1 MYGSLGTVE
10 NDEERE
16 KGDEGVERKRAA
28 RQQRA
33 SNTCPRI
40 SPSNSAVSQALSLPS
55 PSFFPSSCRRESLA
69 SFATCAP
76 PLRVSPLQPDRTL
89 KIATRTD
96 DLRTDH
102 RT

>member
-40 SPSNSAVSQALSLPS
+40 SPSNSAVSQALPLPS
-55 PSFFPSSCRRESLA
+55 PSFFPSSCRREESRLLRHVCPAPSRISA
-69 SFATCAP
+69 ST
-76 PLRVSPLQPDRTL
+76 
-89 KIATRTD
+89 
-96 DLRTDH
+96 
-102 RT
+102 